1 MLTDSKTLDILCFER
16 SPSAVMETLAKKH
29 LIDRINSDLGN
40 DLGNL
45 LNRLIGMSGKYF
57 DGKIDSKD
65 IALYYKD
72 ELAQVE
78 ESIDKLEPLLFEM
91 QIHRYLE
98 ELWRPLSIANKAI
111 DKHQP
116 WVLMK
121 EGKTDEAMA
130 LVALIA
136 NILARVSVMLHPVMP
151 ETTRKIA
158 TALGFEIDNSSWTQ
172 LIIEKSMLA
181 SFMITQIPPLFPR
194 IEEVKLEQAEETPKE
209 EKKEAS
215 SKEEGI
221 ALIGIDDFFKTS
233 IKIGTIIEAQEI
245 EKSDRLLLLK
255 VDIGEASPRQVV
267 AGIKRVL
274 LPSRSAKY
282 TDMPCSQSKNR
293 QNLWATKARV

>member
-1 MLTDSKTLDILCFER
+1 
-16 SPSAVMETLAKKH
+16 
-29 LIDRINSDLGN
+29 
-40 DLGNL
+40 
-45 LNRLIGMSGKYF
+45 
-57 DGKIDSKD
+57 
-65 IALYYKD
+65 
-72 ELAQVE
+72 
-78 ESIDKLEPLLFEM
+78 
-91 QIHRYLE
+91 
-98 ELWRPLSIANKAI
+98 
-111 DKHQP
+111 
-116 WVLMK
+116 MK

-181 SFMITQIPPLFPR
+181 SFTITQIPPLFPR
-194 IEEVKLEQAEETPKE
+194 IEEVKLEQAEEAPKE

-215 SKEEGI
+215 NAEEGI

-267 AGIKRVL
+267 AGIKEFYSPQDL
-274 LPSRSAKY
+274 LDTQICLVANLKPAKLMGNKSEGMILAAK
-282 TDMPCSQSKNR
+282 DKNGLSLIR
-293 QNLWATKARV
+293 PEAPKSNGTTVG